1 MVTSTNVSQYG
12 IINKSIN
19 INHQRNRIIK
29 SNIDDSANCAKK
41 AIENS
46 VNINSCNFAA
56 YFNIPSPS
64 SCKNYKSKNVD
75 NSSNLNN
82 KKSHNTQEESIHS
95 RKIIHFR

>member
-1 MVTSTNVSQYG
+1 MVASTNVSQYS

-19 INHQRNRIIK
+19 IDHQSNRIIK
-29 SNIDDSANCAKK
+29 SNIDDSANCAKE

-46 VNINSCNFAA
+46 VNLNSCNFAA

-82 KKSHNTQEESIHS
+82 EKSYNTQEESIHS
-95 RKIIHFR
+95 REIMHFR